1 MGMTQR
7 TKRQFSAKLTLD
19 DYRSLAENSP
29 DIIDRF
35 DCDFRHLYVNP
46 AGARLHGV
54 SAGQLIGRTIRETG
68 VPEPF
73 RSLWETRIRKVFK
86 TGKSLVVR
94 DTFPGANSTFYY
106 ESHSLASHSPVT
118 NGRLGQ

>member
-1 MGMTQR
+1 MARSGR
-7 TKRQFSAKLTLD
+7 RPAASLTLD
-19 DYRSLAENSP
+19 DYRSLVENSP
-29 DIIDRF
+29 DIMDRF
-35 DCDFRHLYVNP
+35 DHDFRHLYVNP
-46 AGARLHGV
+46 AGARVHGV
-54 SAGQLIGRTIRETG
+54 SAEQMIGRTIRETG

-73 RSLWETRIRKVFK
+73 STLWEARIRKVFK